1 MKYVKCNVRL
11 LNEINLL
18 TIAVVSA
25 VNMIDCM
32 TEIKDNSTW
41 APFINKYIEQTKE
54 ASKLKNEDILQEDI
68 YLEEK
73 KLIEKGLSII
83 NSKQTALLSSE
94 IVFLSEIYKNF
105 TSCPVAYLEVL

>member
-25 VNMIDCM
+25 ANMIECM
-32 TEIKDNSTW
+32 TEIKDNSSW

-54 ASKLKNEDILQEDI
+54 ASKLKNEDILQEEI

-73 KLIEKGLSII
+73 KLIEKGLNII
-83 NSKQTALLSSE
+83 NSKQTDLLSADIE
-94 IVFLSEIYKNF
+94 FLNESYKYF
-105 TSCPVAYLEVL
+105 TSCPVAHLEVR

>member
-1 MKYVKCNVRL
+1 MSYVKCNVRL

-94 IVFLSEIYKNF
+94 IEFLSEIYKNF

>member
-25 VNMIDCM
+25 ANMIECM
-32 TEIKDNSTW
+32 TEIKDNSSW

-54 ASKLKNEDILQEDI
+54 ASKLKNEDILQEEI

-73 KLIEKGLSII
+73 NLLKKDLISSIQ
-83 NSKQTALLSSE
+83 NKQICFLLRQS
-94 IVFLSEIYKNF
+94 FLMRA
-105 TSCPVAYLEVL
+105 TSILHLVLWRTQK